1 MREETMTMTAKIT
14 RDDLKAKLDRGEP
27 VTIVEA
33 LPEPYY
39 RKAHLPG
46 ALLLP
51 HDQVDA
57 LAPTLLPDKN
67 AEIVVYCADLPCQNS
82 EIAAERLSQLGYVN
96 VREYAEGKQ
105 DWIDAGLP
113 TESGI
118 SRRAA

>member
-1 MREETMTMTAKIT
+1 MSETIS
-14 RDDLKAKLDRGEP
+14 RDELKAKLDRGEP

-33 LPEPYY
+33 LPEPYF

-57 LAPTLLPDKN
+57 LAPTLLPDRG
-67 AEIVVYCADLPCQNS
+67 AEIVVYCANLACENS
-82 EIAAERLSQLGYVN
+82 TIAAERLVELGYRR

-105 DWIDAGLP
+105 DWIDAGYP
-113 TESGI
+113 TESGVGAK
-118 SRRAA
+118 AA